1 MPTPVYDEPNY
12 TDDMYKDDNKLF
24 VMFYPEAVKNE
35 VKTAAEGRPIFD
47 TRDMIRVITPGSK
60 DIMVNKATMNYQQR
74 FPKQW
79 ERYKKNQ
86 EQTPDGT
93 PLDQVPFLTVSQ
105 IAELRALNVMSLE
118 GLAGMAD
125 TVAHRFMGFHDMRT
139 KAQKYLDAAKS
150 AAPITALQAQVDALK
165 SQNEVL
171 QHQLGELMK
180 VKDSE
185 SKAKVDK

>member
-12 TDDMYKDDNKLF
+12 TDNDRADDAKLF

-35 VKTAAEGRPIFD
+35 TKTAAEGRPIFD
-47 TRDMIRVITPGSK
+47 QRDMVRVITPGSK
-60 DIMVNKATMNYQQR
+60 DILTNKASEYYQRR

-79 ERYKKNQ
+79 QRYKDNQ
-86 EQTPDGT
+86 NQTPDGT
-93 PLDQVPFLTVSQ
+93 PLDQVPFLSVTQ

-125 TVAHRFMGFHDMRT
+125 TVAHRFMGFHEMRT
-139 KAQKYLDAAKS
+139 KAQKYLEAAKS
-150 AAPITALQAQVDALK
+150 AAPITELQAQVDALK

-171 QHQLGELMK
+171 QQQIGEIMK
-180 VKDSE
+180 VKD
-185 SKAKVDK
+185 AKK